1 MYFELI
7 ETEMTNYQLAVL
19 EKLTVT
25 TNALSRISEQ
35 SGRRNPSSG
44 FSLRSLLT
52 STFVQ
57 TYTATVLGGFS
68 LFVLYKLRQWL

>member
-7 ETEMTNYQLAVL
+7 ETEMTDDQLAVL
-19 EKLTVT
+19 EKLTIT

-35 SGRRNPSSG
+35 SGRRNRSSG

-52 STFVQ
+52 NTFVQ
-57 TYTATVLGGFS
+57 TYAASVLGGFS
-68 LFVLYKLRQWL
+68 LFVLYKLCQWL